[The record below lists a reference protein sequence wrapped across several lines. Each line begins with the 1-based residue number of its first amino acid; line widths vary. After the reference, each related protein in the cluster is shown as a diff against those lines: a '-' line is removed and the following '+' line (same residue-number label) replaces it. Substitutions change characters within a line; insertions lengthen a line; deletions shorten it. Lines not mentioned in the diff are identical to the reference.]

1 MPFESPDYLL
11 SDLMKSVGSGLIQLP
26 DFQREWKWDDDRIAS
41 LLASI
46 SVGHPVGV
54 LMMLEVGGN
63 GVNFAAKPLAGAE
76 EGVTGQPE
84 RLLLDG
90 QQRMTSLFQALAS
103 SRPVQT
109 TDGRKKR
116 LTRWYYVDMA
126 TALADPSD
134 REEAIRSIPADRVIR
149 EDFGRSVV
157 LDLSDLDAECRAEMF
172 PLSGVFDSA
181 TANKWMMHYVQLHPE
196 RASERLQRWDRFQQ
210 EVLANFTSYLVPV
223 IVLTKGTPKEAVCT
237 VFEKVNTGGV
247 PLNVFELL
255 TATFAAEN
263 FRLKD
268 DWHTRQERLQ
278 RRKINGTL
286 ENTDFL
292 QAVTLLATRARRLS
306 WTGPDS
312 DTPGISCKR
321 KDILRLT
328 LDEYQRW
335 ADSATEGFDWAAKF
349 LAQEGIFTARDVPYR
364 TQLVPLAAIR
374 ATLGEEIE
382 NHGTIARIRQ
392 WYWSGVLGERYG
404 SAIETRFARDLEQ
417 VVDWVQSDGPAPETV
432 SAASF
437 NSSRL
442 LTLRTRNAAA
452 YKGLYAL
459 LMRDG
464 CLDWQKHK
472 PISLASFFDYSI
484 DIHHIFP
491 QRWCNDPKNGV
502 DDAHR
507 ESIVNKTAI
516 SYDTNRRIGGRAPG
530 AYVPILEK
538 HAGVSA
544 GQLDEILAT
553 HAIDTE
559 ALRAD
564 DFIRFFEDRKRR
576 LLEIISK
583 AMGKPAIDDDEDLES
598 EVSLFESEPDD
609 VSGDLDE
616 PNEWASG
623 GSGSPSA
630 VGPELQV
637 TELETDDSVRGWLIR
652 AGSSGEDED
661 LDFDNALAVVGFVQ
675 VPDLTH
681 VSTWDQIK
689 DVVRQSHPGDS
700 ESKIGNVAGQ
710 LWALRSRVRPG
721 DLVVLPR
728 KATPELALGVVTGGY
743 KYQEVSDAGKRHT
756 ISVNWKPTKVPRSAV
771 QQDLLYSLGAFMTI
785 CEITRNDGAWRLQ
798 QILETGSDP
807 GPRTGTPE
815 TSGTN

>member
-11 SDLMKSVGSGLIQLP
+11 SDLMKSVDSGLIQLP

-54 LMMLEVGGN
+54 LMMLEVGSSELKL
-63 GVNFAAKPLAGAE
+63 AAKPLAGAE
-76 EGVTGQPE
+76 DGVTGDPE

-103 SRPVQT
+103 HRPVQT
-109 TDGRKKR
+109 TDGRRKR

-126 TALADPSD
+126 TAIADPSD
-134 REEAIRSIPADRVIR
+134 REEAIRSIPEDRVIR
-149 EDFGRSVV
+149 ADFGRSVV
-157 LDLSDLDAECRAEMF
+157 QDLSTLDAECRAEMF
-172 PLSGVFDSA
+172 PLSGVFDSS
-181 TANKWMMHYVQLHPE
+181 TTNKWMMHYVQPDQEGAL
-196 RASERLQRWDRFQQ
+196 ERLGRWDRFQQ
-210 EVLANFTSYLVPV
+210 QVLANFTSYLVPV

-255 TATFAAEN
+255 TATFASEN

-268 DWHTRQERLQ
+268 DWQARQEKLQ
-278 RRKINGTL
+278 RRKINRTL
-286 ENTDFL
+286 ESTDYL
-292 QAVTLLATRARRLS
+292 QAVALLATRARRIS
-306 WTGPDS
+306 WTGSDS
-312 DTPGISCKR
+312 DAPGISCKR

-328 LDEYQRW
+328 LGEYQQW
-335 ADSATEGFDWAAKF
+335 ADPATEGFDWAAKF
-349 LAQEGIFTARDVPYR
+349 LAQEGIYTARDVPYR

-417 VVDWVQSDGPAPETV
+417 IIDWIQSDGSAPETM

-437 NSSRL
+437 SSSRL
-442 LTLRTRNAAA
+442 LTLRTRNSAA

-459 LMRDG
+459 LMCDG

-491 QRWCNDPKNGV
+491 QRWCNQNGV
-502 DDAHR
+502 DDAQR

-516 SYDTNRRIGGRAPG
+516 SYDTNRRIGGRAPST
-530 AYVPILEK
+530 YLPILEQ
-538 HAGVSA
+538 HAGISA
-544 GQLDEILAT
+544 DHLDQILMT
-553 HAIDTE
+553 HAIDAE

-564 DFIRFFEDRKRR
+564 DFDRFFEDRQRR
-576 LLEIISK
+576 LLDVISD
-583 AMGKPAIDDDEDLES
+583 AMGKPAIVDDEHVES
-598 EVSLFESEPDD
+598 ELSLFEPEPDELSDD
-609 VSGDLDE
+609 VDEATASPDGEAEPPSNSGQE
-616 PNEWASG
+616 
-623 GSGSPSA
+623 SPTIEQQANTSSRA
-630 VGPELQV
+630 
-637 TELETDDSVRGWLIR
+637 WLIR
-652 AGSSGEDED
+652 AGSSGEGED
-661 LDFDNALAVVGFVQ
+661 LNLKNGLAVVGFVQ
-675 VPDLTH
+675 VPDLTDI
-681 VSTWDQIK
+681 STWDELR
-689 DVVRQSHPGDS
+689 DVVRRSHPGDS

-710 LWALRSRVRPG
+710 LWALRSRVRIG
-721 DLVVLPR
+721 DLVVLPL
-728 KATPELALGVVTGGY
+728 KASPHLALGVVTGEY
-743 KYQEVSDAGKRHT
+743 RYQEVPDVGKRHM
-756 ISVNWKPTKVPRSAV
+756 ISVDWKRVDAPRASV
-771 QQDLLYSLGAFMTI
+771 QQDLLNSLGAFMTV

-807 GPRTGTPE
+807 GPKKDTVE
-815 TSGTN
+815 ASQAN